1 MSDESSLP
9 LGVEEACM
17 PLVEG
22 DVVEVPL
29 LLPGWQASILET
41 VAHQR
46 GLTTGAMV
54 RHLLR
59 DFLADTP
66 IHRGQAS

>member
-1 MSDESSLP
+1 MSTPSRSTLC
-9 LGVEEACM
+9 VEEPRT
-17 PLVEG
+17 PLTAEE
-22 DVVEVPL
+22 VVEIPL

-59 DFLADTP
+59 DFLTVAP
-66 IHRGQAS
+66 GRARPAS